1 MFFRNVTLLRF
12 STAAAETLDD
22 GFARKLK
29 KHQAR
34 PCGPLELQTRGW
46 VAPLGRGEAALEYG
60 MGDFLWLTLG
70 GEDKIL
76 PPATVNA
83 ALAEKVDKLAEQRGK
98 PPGGRERRRLKEE
111 VLNELMPRALAR
123 PIRLNGYCD
132 RKTGWA
138 VVDTSS
144 RKQAEAFVSHIR
156 ATVDSFPAAPLDP
169 GESPLAT
176 LTDWLAGG
184 KMPEGWALGDECELK
199 EPGGRG
205 AVVRARRLE
214 LDSGEVREHLKT
226 GKQASQLGLVVEER
240 ISFTLDENL
249 VIRKLRFL
257 EAATEALEESER
269 DSAIS
274 ESQARFALMSMSLR
288 PLLATLEKTFKLA
301 RPRERH

>member
-1 MFFRNVTLLRF
+1 VFFRNLTLFRF
-12 STAAAETLDD
+12 STAAAASLDD
-22 GFARKLK
+22 GFARRLK
-29 KHQAR
+29 KHAAR
-34 PCGPLELQTRGW
+34 PCGPLEMSTRGW
-46 VAPLGRGEAALEYG
+46 VAPLGRGEAALEHEL
-60 MGDFLWLTLG
+60 GDFLWLTLG

-83 ALAEKVDKLAEQRGK
+83 AVAERADKLEAERGK
-98 PPGGRERRRLKEE
+98 PPGGRERKRLKEE
-111 VLNELMPRALAR
+111 VLNELVPRALSR

-138 VVDTSS
+138 VVDTPSS
-144 RKQAEAFVSHIR
+144 KQAEAFVSQIR

-169 GESPLAT
+169 GESPKAV

-184 KMPEGWALGDECELK
+184 KLPEGWALGDECELK
-199 EPGGRG
+199 DPGGRG

-240 ISFTLDENL
+240 MSFTIDENL

-257 EAATEALEESER
+257 EAATEALEASER
-269 DSAIS
+269 DSAVS
-274 ESQARFALMSMSLR
+274 EAQARFAFMSMSLR
-288 PLLATLEKTFKLA
+288 PLLATLAETFKLA